1 MNKRNCMAVRACL
14 PVGLALVLGVV
25 ACGGN
30 DSGGNDTSMAGTS
43 ATGHGGSASSGGGSS
58 STAGSTSKAGGTSV
72 AGSTGT
78 AGSGTG
84 SGGDF
89 DTGLPADKPIAT
101 LTDAEV
107 ASLCSKFD
115 DFYSKGTVAT
125 NLKNFSCSF
134 SGFLAAALGGADS
147 DASARTLCKAAYD
160 GCIAE
165 PGETTSECTKPSAEC
180 TATVGEVEACAN
192 DSAKYLAQLGDVFPS
207 CAELTL
213 ADLMDMDA
221 VMPPDEPSS
230 CTTLDMKCP
239 DAPMTPSGM

>member
-1 MNKRNCMAVRACL
+1 M
-14 PVGLALVLGVV
+14 GLALVLGVV

-30 DSGGNDTSMAGTS
+30 DSGGNDTNMAGTS
-43 ATGHGGSASSGGGSS
+43 ATGHGGSASSGGSSS
-58 STAGSTSKAGGTSV
+58 STAGSTGKAGGTSV
-72 AGSTGT
+72 AGSTGTAGSSTGT

-89 DTGLPADKPIAT
+89 DTGLPTDKPIAT
-101 LTDAEV
+101 LTDAEI
-107 ASLCSKFD
+107 AGLCSKFD

-134 SGFLAAALGGADS
+134 AGFIAAALGGADS
-147 DASARTLCKAAYD
+147 DAAARALCKTAYD
-160 GCIAE
+160 GCIAA
-165 PGETTSECTKPSAEC
+165 PGETTSECKKPSAEC

-213 ADLMDMDA
+213 ADLMDGGD
-221 VMPPDEPSS
+221 VMTPDEPSS

-239 DAPMTPSGM
+239 DAPMPPSGM